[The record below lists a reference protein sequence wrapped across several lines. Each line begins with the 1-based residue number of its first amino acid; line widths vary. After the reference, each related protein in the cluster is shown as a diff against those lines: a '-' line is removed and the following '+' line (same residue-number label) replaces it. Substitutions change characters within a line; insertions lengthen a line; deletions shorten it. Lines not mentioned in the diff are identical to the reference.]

1 MCGIVGFV
9 NYQKDISSYENVLN
23 QMKNALNNRGPD
35 EDGYYLKKHV
45 ALAHKR
51 LIVIDP
57 KGGKQPMI
65 EKYSFGEYVIVF
77 NGQIY
82 NTNELK

>member
-9 NYQKDISSYENVLN
+9 NYQKDISSYKNVLN
-23 QMKNALNNRGPD
+23 QMKNTLNKRGPD
-35 EDGYYLKKHV
+35 EDGYYLRKNV

-57 KGGKQPMI
+57 EGGKQPMI
-65 EKYSFGEYVIVF
+65 EKYASGEYVIVF
-77 NGQIY
+77 SGQI
-82 NTNELK
+82 